1 MKKRFTLMMMVLCI
15 LMSIP
20 LKMMAENVT
29 IHFVDEVGWGDYA
42 AYVYDRSKPDD
53 GSNWLTGKWPGQKA
67 AATDIEEVNY
77 KGKKV
82 KVVTWKID
90 LKECAAGNAYV
101 LFNNNKYNNKEEK
114 FPSSVGWEVKDG
126 HYYYKDGTTS
136 TTPPSEGSGSGSE
149 ITYPT
154 ISVKSQ
160 YKQEGW
166 GPNNN
171 FNFTTING
179 IIYTCELKDVPANET
194 VYFRIV
200 KNGKEWGPK
209 SGTDLVLTSDY
220 QKIYQVDNSSVSL
233 KINPSTVQST
243 YTITYDSE
251 NNQIKYTSTSGSGTG
266 GTTGGN
272 TPVEWNTVTTNRL
285 TEKPRVYSQ
294 GFYLAG
300 NFFSFSGNEVTYD
313 DAVFKF
319 QQQKDQTI
327 RAVAETAYDVYM
339 VEIPASLTAHAQVM
353 YVDETGKA
361 VKVFGPTS
369 ACGISETYP
378 TTEAK
383 STNWEILNG
392 TEEFKENNNYWDF
405 STRNKPNIGY
415 SDGLYEVY
423 IAVDKTTHEP
433 AKWMI
438 THQAQKRVAYFISD
452 APDATAMPLYDT
464 YKTNDAQFA
473 NKFFATVNL
482 AANRSYYVISNYIYN
497 NSTVNDAKDYGAFD
511 PNQHAIV
518 SPTTNKLFLQ
528 GNGGLDFT
536 GNYPDNLICPN
547 LAPLKVGKANWGIQI
562 VEYNPSRGKTDK
574 HGTPFGFCGDLILRN
589 DRAVLTS
596 VSLVGDAIP
605 GTTAAGSWNYKSN
618 IADMVYDETEQC
630 YKATV
635 VTTVADD
642 GQSKFRF
649 VGNHNSQITWYENT
663 KDEVKEMAKHPHNST
678 NPNVVGHTADVND
691 PNKVNYTQVGAN
703 PGEDWNIIWNR
714 PAGRWTVRLY
724 FYTTSDGNNPKTDYY
739 YTITAS
745 SDMELYDI
753 TDIVYDSETNKQ
765 NICNKGEYKFLRTW
779 SAYKTWKIS
788 NKVDVFVVNNL
799 AEGKSAVKLT
809 LKKINKSDNTGN
821 YHIIPA
827 NTGVILATK
836 SAASE
841 IAGAHFVA
849 RQNYTSY
856 NKLVIPMEEN
866 GSEYVY
872 EGTDNRLLPIY
883 YSKVI
888 PASDANNFN
897 YFFAY
902 YNARIATKDEKKYGA
917 SDYLLGFWIS
927 KGSKPY
933 QSNSSY
939 LPIAREKAATM
950 NLLGTSYDDFAS
962 VATGGSAK
970 KVPGI
975 IFDFA
980 NVGGTTGINEVVNQ
994 NSKLNDGKY
1003 YTLSG
1008 QEVEKPTAGGIY
1020 IHNGRKFVVK

>member
-1 MKKRFTLMMMVLCI
+1 MMKRFFTLMMMVLCI

-20 LKMMAENVT
+20 LKMMAESVT
-29 IHFVDEVGWGDYA
+29 IHYINDGEWTDVY
-42 AYVYDRSKPDD
+42 AYVYQKGGGTIGTAWHGTKCIDIKKNDD
-53 GSNWLTGKWPGQKA
+53 GKYVATWTLNLGDNLASNACVVFNDGIDNGKQYPAQGNDWI
-67 AATDIEEVNY
+67 IEN
-77 KGKKV
+77 G
-82 KVVTWKID
+82 
-90 LKECAAGNAYV
+90 AS
-101 LFNNNKYNNKEEK
+101 YN
-114 FPSSVGWEVKDG
+114 KDG
-126 HYYYKDGTTS
+126 KITS
-136 TTPPSEGSGSGSE
+136 SGG
-149 ITYPT
+149 
-154 ISVKSQ
+154 
-160 YKQEGW
+160 
-166 GPNNN
+166 
-171 FNFTTING
+171 
-179 IIYTCELKDVPANET
+179 D
-194 VYFRIV
+194 
-200 KNGKEWGPK
+200 
-209 SGTDLVLTSDY
+209 SGT
-220 QKIYQVDNSSVSL
+220 
-233 KINPSTVQST
+233 PGGGSTDPT
-243 YTITYDSE
+243 E
-251 NNQIKYTSTSGSGTG
+251 K
-266 GTTGGN
+266 
-272 TPVEWNTVTTNRL
+272 WNTVTTNRL
-285 TEKPRVYSQ
+285 TEKTRVYTQ

-300 NFFSFSGNEVTYD
+300 DFFTFDKVDGEYKINYE

-319 QQQKDQTI
+319 QQQKDQSI
-327 RAVAETAYDVYM
+327 SAVAETAYDVYM
-339 VEIPASLTAHAQVM
+339 VEIPASLTAKAQVM
-353 YVDETGKA
+353 YVDANGNKTGI
-361 VKVFGPTS
+361 FGPGAVNINKDTP
-369 ACGISETYP
+369 ATGQ
-378 TTEAK
+378 
-383 STNWEILNG
+383 STGWANITANVSTKLFDN
-392 TEEFKENNNYWDF
+392 TQNYWNF
-405 STRNKPNIGY
+405 STRNESSSEY

-423 IAVDKTTHEP
+423 IAVDKTNHEP

-438 THQAQKRVAYFISD
+438 KHQAKKRVAYFISD
-452 APDATAMPLYDT
+452 APDATAIPLYDS
-464 YKTNDAQFA
+464 YKQNQDQFG

-482 AANRSYYVISNYIYN
+482 ADNRSYYVISNYVRDNQFASLKSLANYN
-497 NSTVNDAKDYGAFD
+497 VTV
-511 PNQHAIV
+511 PNGDII
-518 SPTTNKLFLQ
+518 SCPTTNKLFLL
-528 GNGGLDFT
+528 GNAAKDIALT
-536 GNYPDNLICPN
+536 NDNNQFNQFSPN
-547 LAPLKVGKANWGIQI
+547 EKPMPGARSGMKQSVAI
-562 VEYNPSRGKTDK
+562 VEYNPSNGNFDSAKLDNHLGIRGQV
-574 HGTPFGFCGDLILRN
+574 IVRS
-589 DRAVLTS
+589 DRLALTS

-605 GTTAAGSWNYKSN
+605 GTLNENGTWNYKSN
-618 IADMVYDETEQC
+618 VADMTFDETEQC

-649 VGNHNSQITWYENT
+649 VGNRDSNITWYENT
-663 KDEVKEMAKHPHNST
+663 KDEEKEMAKHPHDSKSA
-678 NPNVVGHTADVND
+678 PGHTADAND
-691 PNKVNYTQVGAN
+691 PNQVNYTQGGVN
-703 PGEDWNIIWNR
+703 PEKDWNIIWNR

-724 FYTTSDGNNPKTDYY
+724 FYTYSDGNDPKTDYY
-739 YTITAS
+739 YTITES

-809 LKKINKSDNTGN
+809 LKKINKLDDTGN

-888 PASDANNFN
+888 PASDENNFN

-902 YNARIATKDEKKYGA
+902 YNARIATKDEKNYGA

-933 QSNSSY
+933 PGNSSY
-939 LPIAREKAATM
+939 LQISREKAATM

-1008 QEVEKPTAGGIY
+1008 QQVEKPTAGGIY